1 MEPTRTLRRAVCI
14 AAVALVMIAGGGCR
28 AGQVADDA
36 ARVADDAVEMADDA
50 ARAAK
55 NRGKTSKYIKNG
67 AEVGFKVQDAYDG
80 SEDEL
85 SK

>member
-36 ARVADDAVEMADDA
+36 ARMVDDAG
-50 ARAAK
+50 RAAK
-55 NRGKTSKYIKNG
+55 NRGKTSRYIKNG
-67 AEVGFKVQDAYDG
+67 AEGASKLQDVNDG
-80 SEDEL
+80 SEDEQ

>member
-14 AAVALVMIAGGGCR
+14 AAVALGMIAGGGCR
-28 AGQVADDA
+28 ASQVADDA
-36 ARVADDAVEMADDA
+36 ARVADDAARMVDDA
-50 ARAAK
+50 GRAAK

-67 AEVGFKVQDAYDG
+67 AEGASKLQDVNDG
-80 SEDEL
+80 SEDEQ